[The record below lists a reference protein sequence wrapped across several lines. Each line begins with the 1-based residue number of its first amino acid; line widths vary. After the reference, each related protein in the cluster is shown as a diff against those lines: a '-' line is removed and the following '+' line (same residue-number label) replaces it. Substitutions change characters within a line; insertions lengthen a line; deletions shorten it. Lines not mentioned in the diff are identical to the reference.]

1 MIYEDKVLTKEHI
14 KVEEGDYL
22 CADDHLL
29 YCGRC
34 HTPKQVRIQLNGQ
47 PKIMNCLCRCGTEKR
62 DAEEEAWK
70 RRDRMNRIKRLRV
83 EGLQI
88 PLGRTYTFAH
98 DDGSNPKMEFAR
110 SYVKSWNNCREK
122 NLGLFLTGGVGSGK
136 TFFAGCIANALI
148 DEGVPVMMVSIP
160 RMLQTMMALQ
170 QWDLAQYICEID
182 QYSLLILDDYDPEN
196 LTPAQRRLLFTI
208 IDRRYGRKQ
217 PMIIISARSMEVLK
231 AISKVDVLSEG
242 NLGRIL
248 EVCQPIAF
256 LDKDFRSKRIQSRRE
271 LARTIIGDTRREC
284 HAG

>member
-1 MIYEDKVLTKEHI
+1 MIYEDKTLTKEKMTI
-14 KVEEGDYL
+14 QEGDYV
-22 CADDHLL
+22 CAEDHLI

-34 HTPKQVRIQLNGQ
+34 RSPKQVRIQLNGQ
-47 PKIMNCLCRCGTEKR
+47 PMVMNCLCKCGSEKR

-70 RRDRMNRIKRLRV
+70 RRERMNRIKRLRV

-110 SYVKSWNNCREK
+110 SYVKSWNTCREE

-148 DEGVPVMMVSIP
+148 DQGVPVMMVSIP

-170 QWDLAQYICEID
+170 QWDLAQYICEMD

-256 LDKDFRSKRIQSRRE
+256 LDKDFRSQRIQSRRE
-271 LARTIIGDTRREC
+271 LARAIIGDTRRKC